1 MKKIDIISNEDYIEY
16 GFESIVDYFK
26 NYKEIYQ
33 NIKDCEIKV
42 SFIRDEYIIEGIA
55 DLVIEKDGELE
66 IIDFKT
72 GKLGKNIEEYK
83 SQLRI
88 YAMLLSEKYQRKI
101 KKAKLFYITEKRENK
116 IIEVPIN
123 EDEIE
128 NTIKNFDIV
137 AKKIVNNDFEVEYI
151 PKKLCENCIF
161 NLHNI
166 I

>member
-1 MKKIDIISNEDYIEY
+1 MHEDPYVFNVGKPGTGPKLVKGMVIAIEPMVNE
-16 GFESIVDYFK
+16 G
-26 NYKEIYQ
+26 
-33 NIKDCEIKV
+33 KV
-42 SFIRDEYIIEGIA
+42 

-151 PKKLCENCIF
+151 PKKLCENCI
-161 NLHNI
+161 LKKYCEKI
-166 I
+166 L